1 MLGDNMKETIYVAV
15 YQERRYQV
23 RILNEVLEDVKNGLI
38 QEDNMLLTFKLKGNI
53 EEKKLKVEAILNGE
67 NDGSI

>member
-1 MLGDNMKETIYVAV
+1 MLGDNMKEIVYVAV

-23 RILNEVLEDVKNGLI
+23 RILDEVLEDVKNGLI

-53 EEKKLKVEAILNGE
+53 EEKKLKVETILNGE
-67 NDGSI
+67 NNGSI

>member
-1 MLGDNMKETIYVAV
+1 MKEIVYVAV

-23 RILNEVLEDVKNGLI
+23 RILDEVLEDVKNGLI

-53 EEKKLKVEAILNGE
+53 EEKKLKVETILNGE
-67 NDGSI
+67 NNGSI

>member
-1 MLGDNMKETIYVAV
+1 MKETVYVAV
-15 YQERRYQV
+15 YLERRYQV
-23 RILNEVLEDVKNGLI
+23 RILDEVLEDVNNGLI

-53 EEKKLKVEAILNGE
+53 EEKKLQVETILNGD

>member
-1 MLGDNMKETIYVAV
+1 MKETVYVAV

-23 RILNEVLEDVKNGLI
+23 RILDEVLEDVKNGLI
-38 QEDNMLLTFKLKGNI
+38 QEDCMLLTFKLKGNI
-53 EEKKLKVEAILNGE
+53 EEKKLKVETILNGE